1 MEWKIMVITTWVVF
15 NLLVLFW
22 HLGYNL
28 GHKRGERA
36 TMAAIREA
44 IPNLGMYFQS
54 GGRVKRPRVG
64 DEITVNG
71 VTWRNAGRYR
81 ESHNYNNR

>member
-1 MEWKIMVITTWVVF
+1 MIFIAVVAF
-15 NLLVLFW
+15 AACMLCYGIGRQ
-22 HLGYNL
+22 H
-28 GHKRGERA
+28 GERA
-36 TMAAIREA
+36 TMAAIRET
-44 IPNLGMYFQS
+44 IPNLGMYIQS
-54 GGRVKRPRVG
+54 VGRAKRPRVG

>member
-1 MEWKIMVITTWVVF
+1 MIFIAVVAF
-15 NLLVLFW
+15 AACMLCYGIGRQ
-22 HLGYNL
+22 H
-28 GHKRGERA
+28 GERA
-36 TMAAIREA
+36 TMAAIRET

-71 VTWRNAGRYR
+71 VTRKNAGRYR
-81 ESHNYNNR
+81 G

>member
-1 MEWKIMVITTWVVF
+1 MIFIAVVAF
-15 NLLVLFW
+15 AACMLCYGIGRQ
-22 HLGYNL
+22 H
-28 GHKRGERA
+28 GERA

-64 DEITVNG
+64 DEITVSG

-81 ESHNYNNR
+81 ESHNNNNR